1 MVFPPP
7 HLRRF
12 RRQTGQIGQIGR
24 VGGSPVL
31 LWYFM
36 CKMALYVCF
45 GYRARSFCLFWIPSS
60 AILRPG
66 APPRPG
72 DPWGISGGSPGPLI
86 LRITIGN
93 SLRLTCRRS
102 EFRVVILRIRDPG
115 QVPQVPRPLL
125 ILRIT
130 IGNSLRLTCCRSEF
144 YIKIMRIRD
153 PGQVPGTL
161 PGHAPDIL
169 ASETYRFLNKK

>member
-1 MVFPPP
+1 M
-7 HLRRF
+7 
-12 RRQTGQIGQIGR
+12 
-24 VGGSPVL
+24 
-31 LWYFM
+31 
-36 CKMALYVCF
+36 
-45 GYRARSFCLFWIPSS
+45 
-60 AILRPG
+60 
-66 APPRPG
+66 
-72 DPWGISGGSPGPLI
+72 
-86 LRITIGN
+86 GN

-102 EFRVVILRIRDPG
+102 EFYIENMRIRDPG

-161 PGHAPDIL
+161 PGHAPDTL